1 MSNVLWTILSLI
13 AYAGGLVLMLKMTP
27 KLLERSYDE
36 GLFMVIAAGD
46 IFGAI
51 LAFGGVIIL
60 DALFNAQI
68 AVKIFG
74 FLMLLGILVVSLRL
88 ALFSLR
94 SRFVQHANRVSRI
107 IAGIFCLCL
116 AFAAFY
122 YMIQLFLPNGGG
134 Q

>member
-60 DALFNAQI
+60 YALFNAQI